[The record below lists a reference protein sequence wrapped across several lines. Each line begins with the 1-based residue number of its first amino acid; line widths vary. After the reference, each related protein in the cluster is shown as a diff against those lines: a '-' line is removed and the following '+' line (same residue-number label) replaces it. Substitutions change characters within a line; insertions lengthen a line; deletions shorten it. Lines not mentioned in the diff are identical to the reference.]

1 MIFALLK
8 ALPFSPFTALR
19 VAGAVVAL
27 AGLAW
32 IIDEIGDRR
41 EAKVY
46 RRINAAI
53 EKTNVDVRHLN
64 SLDEKMSAIAE
75 DARQKALSGVKPSDR
90 KATAEEAAQLT
101 KVR

>member
-1 MIFALLK
+1 MPVLLLLK
-8 ALPFSPFTALR
+8 VGAW
-19 VAGAVVAL
+19 VACAAFLFWVV
-27 AGLAW
+27 
-32 IIDEIGDRR
+32 DEIGDRR

-75 DARQKALSGVKPSDR
+75 DARQKALAGIQPSEC
-90 KATAEEAAQLT
+90 KASPDQAKSLT
-101 KVR
+101 RIK

>member
-1 MIFALLK
+1 MPALLIAK
-8 ALPFSPFTALR
+8 LI
-19 VAGAVVAL
+19 GAAAIAAVL
-27 AGLAW
+27 FW
-32 IIDEIGDRR
+32 IVDEIGDRR

-64 SLDEKMSAIAE
+64 TLDEKMSAIAE